1 MTTFLGT
8 SEKIT
13 DAAGRMG
20 RLPRL
25 RPHGTSGISNPVED
39 ETQLRRVSLWDCDWQ
54 SLESVTDLATFV
66 GLL

>member
-1 MTTFLGT
+1 
-8 SEKIT
+8 
-13 DAAGRMG
+13 MG